1 MRWNIKMKLPN
12 IDIDPEEIM
21 NDPDKRAK
29 LFLYLARLMIL
40 TTFLIVIGVILFILI
55 AFRII

>member
-1 MRWNIKMKLPN
+1 MKFPD

-29 LFLYLARLMIL
+29 LFLYLARLMII